1 MLLQPL
7 KAGTVTVQSTFCVN
21 YGYSGQCGNSP
32 TFSTEGTI
40 SVVLPDSLVNVTDCV
55 KTLKLP

>member
-1 MLLQPL
+1 M
-7 KAGTVTVQSTFCVN
+7 TVQSTFCVN